1 MSAAF
6 EFHNN
11 VTGDGAQINQG
22 QNVTASQTNQ
32 IGSTITFEEVA
43 AAIER
48 DIANDCDP
56 DQAEVVREEVL
67 GPLCE
72 IANQGLPANEQ
83 DAVVLRSRIARLLEQ
98 LEPYAP
104 YIRKTLAA
112 FAEGALGTLPPPA
125 GWIIGGVME
134 VVRDARNR
142 D

>member
-1 MSAAF
+1 VSAAF
-6 EFHNN
+6 EFNNN

-22 QNVTASQTNQ
+22 QNVTATQTNQ
-32 IGSTITFEEVA
+32 IGSTITFEQIA
-43 AAIER
+43 SAIEK
-48 DIANDCDP
+48 DIAAECDP

-67 GPLCE
+67 APLCE
-72 IANQGLPANEQ
+72 IAKQDVPANEQ
-83 DAVVLRSRIARLLEQ
+83 DAVTLRARIASLLEK

-112 FAEGALGTLPPPA
+112 FAEGALSTLPPPA

-134 VVRDARNR
+134 VVRDHR